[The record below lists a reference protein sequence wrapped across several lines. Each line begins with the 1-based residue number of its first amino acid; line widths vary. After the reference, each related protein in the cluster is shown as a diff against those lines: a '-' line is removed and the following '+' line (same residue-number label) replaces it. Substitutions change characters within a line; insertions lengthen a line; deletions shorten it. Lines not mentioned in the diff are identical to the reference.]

1 MVASQTASITCD
13 TDHLSYEKA
22 CEIAR
27 EASTLSGNDALRIE
41 LQRVVETTTAALA
54 RLTVLRRSLS
64 RSGCDMQ
71 IDGLQGQ
78 AEHLYEFNGM
88 ETLLPRSRCGGNRQ
102 ALCAE

>member
-1 MVASQTASITCD
+1 MVASQTAFITCD
-13 TDHLSYEKA
+13 CDHLSYEGA

-41 LQRVVETTTAALA
+41 LLRVVETTTAALA
-54 RLTVLRRSLS
+54 RLAALRRSLS

-71 IDGLQGQ
+71 IDGLQEQ
-78 AEHLYEFNGM
+78 AEHLYEFNRM
-88 ETLLPRSRCGGNRQ
+88 ENLLPRYRRGGERQ